1 MGVKFANNARTS
13 LSSDITS
20 AATSI
25 SVSDASVFPTIATGD
40 YFYMTLENL
49 AGTSIEI
56 VKVTAVSGNTLTVTR
71 AQDNTTAAAFSTGDK
86 AELRVTVASLEDAT
100 SVVHV
105 PGGTGDEGLMT
116 WNTDEATVDV
126 YLSADVTLQLG
137 QELHVFARNE
147 SGSTITNGTVV
158 KVTGASGNK
167 PTIEL
172 ADASTEGGSAPTIG
186 VATQDF
192 SNNSSGYITTAGLVR
207 GLNTSSFTEG
217 VPIYL
222 GSNGTF
228 TATQPTSPNHLVHIG
243 WVTRSHATEGAIL
256 VHVNNGWEIDEL
268 HDVLIGTKTNGDL
281 LRWNSASSVWE
292 NFADGTGSNL
302 DADQLDGQEGSYYLN
317 YTNFT
322 NTPTNVSTF
331 TNDAGYLTAEVN
343 NLTTSVTWA
352 NVPDANITQSSV
364 TQHQAAL
371 SITESQISD
380 LQSYLTSETND
391 LTVAVTWA
399 NVPDANI
406 TQSSVTQHQA
416 ALSITESQ
424 ISDFSSHIA
433 IAIALG

>member
-1 MGVKFANNARTS
+1 MGVKFTNNARTS
-13 LSSDITS
+13 LSSGITS

-25 SVSDASVFPTIATGD
+25 SVTDASVFPTIAAGD

-56 VKVTAVSGNTLTVTR
+56 VKVTSVSGNTLTVTR
-71 AQDNTTAAAFSTGDK
+71 AQDNTTAAAFSSGDK
-86 AELRVTVASLEDAT
+86 AELRLTVAALEDAT

-116 WNTDEATVDV
+116 WNTDEGTVDL
-126 YLSADVTLQLG
+126 YLSADVTLQVG

-158 KVTGASGNK
+158 KVTGASGSK

-207 GLNTSSFTEG
+207 GLDTSSFTEG

-222 GSNGTF
+222 GSSGAF
-228 TATQPTSPNHLVHIG
+228 TATQPTSPDHLVHIG
-243 WVTRSHATEGAIL
+243 WVVRSHATEGEIL

-268 HDVLIGTKTNGDL
+268 HDVLIGTKANGDL

-292 NFADGTGSNL
+292 NFADGSGSNL
-302 DADQLDGQEGSYYLN
+302 DADQLDGQEGSYYLD
-317 YTNFT
+317 YSNFT
-322 NTPTNVSTF
+322 NSPTTISGYGITDAYTISETDSAIST
-331 TNDAGYLTAEVN
+331 AVA
-343 NLTTSVTWA
+343 NLVDSA
-352 NVPDANITQSSV
+352 P
-364 TQHQAAL
+364 AAL
-371 SITESQISD
+371 DTLNE
-380 LQSYLTSETND
+380 L
-391 LTVAVTWA
+391 A
-399 NVPDANI
+399 
-406 TQSSVTQHQA
+406 A
-416 ALSITESQ
+416 ALNDDA
-424 ISDFSSHIA
+424 DFSTTVTNSLALKANTADVDPAGTAIA
-433 IAIALG
+433 MAIALG

>member
-1 MGVKFANNARTS
+1 MGVKFTNNARTS
-13 LSSDITS
+13 LSSGITS

-25 SVSDASVFPTIATGD
+25 SVTDASVFPTIAAGD

-56 VKVTAVSGNTLTVTR
+56 VKVTSVSGNTLTVTR
-71 AQDNTTAAAFSTGDK
+71 AQDNTTAAAFSSGDK
-86 AELRVTVASLEDAT
+86 AELRLTVAALEDAT

-116 WNTDEATVDV
+116 WNTDEGTVDL
-126 YLSADVTLQLG
+126 YLSADVTLQVG

-158 KVTGASGNK
+158 KVTGASGSK

-207 GLNTSSFTEG
+207 GLDTSSFTEG

-222 GSNGTF
+222 GSSGAF
-228 TATQPTSPNHLVHIG
+228 TATQPTSPDHLVHIG
-243 WVTRSHATEGAIL
+243 WVVRSHATEGEIL

-268 HDVLIGTKTNGDL
+268 HDVLIGTKANGDL

-292 NFADGTGSNL
+292 NFADGAGSNL
-302 DADQLDGQEGSYYLN
+302 DADQLDGQEGSYYLD
-317 YTNFT
+317 YSNFT
-322 NTPTNVSTF
+322 NTPTTISGYGITDAYTISETDSAIST
-331 TNDAGYLTAEVN
+331 AVA
-343 NLTTSVTWA
+343 NLVDSA
-352 NVPDANITQSSV
+352 P
-364 TQHQAAL
+364 AAL
-371 SITESQISD
+371 DTLNE
-380 LQSYLTSETND
+380 L
-391 LTVAVTWA
+391 A
-399 NVPDANI
+399 
-406 TQSSVTQHQA
+406 A
-416 ALSITESQ
+416 ALNDDA
-424 ISDFSSHIA
+424 DFSTTVTNSLALKANTADVDPAGTAIA
-433 IAIALG
+433 MAIALG

>member
-1 MGVKFANNARTS
+1 MGVKFTNNARTS
-13 LSSDITS
+13 LSSGITS

-25 SVSDASVFPTIATGD
+25 SVTDASVFPTIAAGD

-56 VKVTAVSGNTLTVTR
+56 VKVTSVSGNTLTVTR
-71 AQDNTTAAAFSTGDK
+71 AQDNTTAAAFSSGDK
-86 AELRVTVASLEDAT
+86 AELRLTVAALEDAT

-116 WNTDEATVDV
+116 WNTDEGTVDL
-126 YLSADVTLQLG
+126 YLSADVTLQVG

-158 KVTGASGNK
+158 KVTGASGSK

-207 GLNTSSFTEG
+207 GLDTSSFTEG

-222 GSNGTF
+222 GSSGAF
-228 TATQPTSPNHLVHIG
+228 TATQPTSPDHLVHIG
-243 WVTRSHATEGAIL
+243 WVVRSHATEGEIL

-268 HDVLIGTKTNGDL
+268 HDVLIGTKANGDL

-292 NFADGTGSNL
+292 NFADGSGSNL
-302 DADQLDGQEGSYYLN
+302 DADQLDGQEGSYYLD
-317 YTNFT
+317 YSNFT
-322 NTPTNVSTF
+322 NTPTTISGYGITDAYTISETDSAIST
-331 TNDAGYLTAEVN
+331 AVA
-343 NLTTSVTWA
+343 NLVDSA
-352 NVPDANITQSSV
+352 P
-364 TQHQAAL
+364 AAL
-371 SITESQISD
+371 DTLNE
-380 LQSYLTSETND
+380 L
-391 LTVAVTWA
+391 A
-399 NVPDANI
+399 
-406 TQSSVTQHQA
+406 A
-416 ALSITESQ
+416 ALNDDA
-424 ISDFSSHIA
+424 DFSTTVTNSLALKANTADVDPAGTAIA
-433 IAIALG
+433 MAIALG